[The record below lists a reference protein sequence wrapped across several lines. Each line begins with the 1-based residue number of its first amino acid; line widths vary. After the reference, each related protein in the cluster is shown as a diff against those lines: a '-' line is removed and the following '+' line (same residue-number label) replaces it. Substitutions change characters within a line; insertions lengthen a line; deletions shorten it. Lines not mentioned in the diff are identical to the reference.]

1 MKRNILLDDP
11 NLGKVESKY
20 LLECVK
26 TNFVSTAGPFVPE
39 FENKFSEF
47 LSLSKAVS
55 LQSGTSALHLALI
68 EAGITKGDEVI
79 VPALTFVAPINAILY
94 VNAKPVIVDVDIN
107 TWNIDPAEILK
118 AITPKTKAII
128 PVHLYGNPCAMD
140 EIKQIAKKHKLIVI
154 EDSTESLG
162 SKYDGQYTGT
172 IGDFGCFSFNG
183 NKLLTT
189 GGGGM
194 IVARNAKKL
203 DHIKFLANQSRDNS
217 KGYYHPEIGFN
228 YRMTNLEAAL
238 GLAQLSRIN
247 EFIEKKNVFSKI
259 YKKTIG
265 NINSIKFQQQYPLS
279 KAVLWLTCL
288 SFTTQKG
295 DIFTIAK
302 KLKLAGIPTR
312 RIFYP
317 TNLLPYLKK
326 YSKKCKNSEQ
336 IYKTSLCL
344 PSSTCNNES
353 SISFVANKIMEI

>member
-26 TNFVSTAGPFVPE
+26 TNFVSTTGPFVPE
-39 FENKFSEF
+39 FENRFAKYLKSK
-47 LSLSKAVS
+47 KAVS

-68 EAGITKGDEVI
+68 EAGIGKGDEVI

-107 TWNIDPAEILK
+107 TWNIDPLEIKK
-118 AITPKTKAII
+118 AITSKTKAII

-162 SKYDGQYTGT
+162 SKHDGQYTGT

-194 IVARNAKKL
+194 VVARNAKKL

-228 YRMTNLEAAL
+228 YRMTNLEAAI

-247 EFIEKKNVFSKI
+247 EFINKKLIFNNI
-259 YKKTIG
+259 YKNAID
-265 NINSIKFQQQYPLS
+265 NINSIKFQQQYSLS
-279 KAVLWLTCL
+279 KPVWWLNCL
-288 SFTTQKG
+288 RFTNKYDVTIIAQKLNL
-295 DIFTIAK
+295 D
-302 KLKLAGIPTR
+302 GIRTR

-317 TNLLPYLKK
+317 ANLFPYLKK
-326 YSKKCKNSEQ
+326 YR
-336 IYKTSLCL
+336 
-344 PSSTCNNES
+344 
-353 SISFVANKIMEI
+353 